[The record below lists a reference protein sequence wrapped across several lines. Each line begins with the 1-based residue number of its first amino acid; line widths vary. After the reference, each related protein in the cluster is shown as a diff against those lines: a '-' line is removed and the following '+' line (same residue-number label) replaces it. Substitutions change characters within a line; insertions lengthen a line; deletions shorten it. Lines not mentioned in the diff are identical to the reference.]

1 MGLRLENVPL
11 HFGWDIVEWKPKL
24 SKKPVDLGENL
35 VEIVEICDEVEE
47 EGLQVLGLKLV

>member
-1 MGLRLENVPL
+1 VGLRLENVPL